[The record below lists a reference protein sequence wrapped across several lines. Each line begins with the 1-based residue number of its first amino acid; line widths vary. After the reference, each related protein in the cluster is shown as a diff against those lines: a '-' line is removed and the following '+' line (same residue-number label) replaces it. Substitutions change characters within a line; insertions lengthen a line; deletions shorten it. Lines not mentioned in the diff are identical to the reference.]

1 MNIYNIYWGV
11 MRLYISFKVPT
22 LNHQFGVFKLEELGY
37 FKLEKQLRGFRLV
50 SFKPTFQA
58 VNLDI
63 NNI

>member
-1 MNIYNIYWGV
+1 